1 MSARVWNAFKTEP
14 TEWSI
19 SGSGRCSGGVVMM
32 LVLLVLYYHKSCLC
46 PLGWGAPQ
54 PPFLSSSLCGLEGTW
69 RRGRWAA
76 AKTEATQRLRLG

>member
-19 SGSGRCSGGVVMM
+19 SGSGRRSGVVVMT
-32 LVLLVLYYHKSCLC
+32 LVLVLYYHKSCLC